1 MKAGFRYMVKILL
14 TSDIHLG
21 LDDDDAPVPG
31 AVRAGTF
38 RKIAALAREHDVLL
52 VAGDLFC
59 RSDVDAEI
67 VDLVSEEFGKIR
79 NRETEIL
86 LTPGECEMDA
96 EGAAASSLNL
106 LNVSRIFDESSSE
119 PFVITRGGQSVYVYG
134 VPPLNGSAMQNISRQ
149 SNEGFHIGLFHGD
162 INLNGEE
169 MNDCPLV
176 ITRQDLKR
184 MNLDFYALGH
194 YHNYKLYKNLGVVIG
209 AYPGSPEAVTFGE
222 PGERYVLSMIVG
234 SDRIQ
239 QIKRLTINSKVVEVL
254 DLDCSVL
261 GSARDVLKKL
271 EECCSPKKICQLR
284 LTGERNFILTPDEI
298 AAAGKGF
305 DNLILCDESLPT
317 IEVLIRNYKNENTL
331 KGDFFSVLEER
342 FGNNDIPADI
352 DPEGFNRILNR
363 ISGSGFYKPED
374 WLCR

>member
-1 MKAGFRYMVKILL
+1 MVKILL

-31 AVRAGTF
+31 VVRAGTF
-38 RKIAALAREHDVLL
+38 RKISALAREHDVLL
-52 VAGDLFC
+52 IAGDLFC
-59 RSDVDAEI
+59 RSDVDTET

-79 NRETEIL
+79 NRGTEIL
-86 LTPGECEMDA
+86 LTPGECEIDA
-96 EGAAASSLNL
+96 EGTATSLLNL
-106 LNVSRIFDESSSE
+106 LNVSRVFDESNSSE
-119 PFVITRGGQSVYVYG
+119 PFEITRGGQSVYVYG
-134 VPPLNGSAMQNISRQ
+134 VPPLNGNATQNISRQ
-149 SNEGFHIGLFHGD
+149 SSEGFHIGLFHGD

-176 ITRQDLKR
+176 ITKQDLKR

-222 PGERYVLSMIVG
+222 PGERYVLSMIIG

-239 QIKRLTINSKVVEVL
+239 QIKRLTINTKVVEVL

-261 GSARDVLKKL
+261 GSARDVLKRL
-271 EECCSPKKICQLR
+271 EECGSLKKICRLR
-284 LTGERNFILTPDEI
+284 LTGERNFILSPDEV
-298 AAAGKGF
+298 AAAGKKF
-305 DNLILCDESLPT
+305 DNLILCDESMPT
-317 IEVLIRNYKNENTL
+317 IDVLIKNYKNENTL
-331 KGDFFSVLEER
+331 KGDFFLVLEER
-342 FGNNDIPADI
+342 FSNNDIPVDI
-352 DPEGFNRILNR
+352 DLEGFNRILNR
-363 ISGSGFYKPED
+363 ISASGFYKPED